1 MSVPTQ
7 GEEFA
12 KFIEYITKAQESA
25 YTLGHLSKSM
35 SSNRKDQA
43 IGDGWIAIGE
53 LMKRVNYQVTM
64 LAQGKL
70 Q

>member
-7 GEEFA
+7 GEEYA
-12 KFIEYITKAQESA
+12 KFIEYIRLAQESA
-25 YTLGHLSKSM
+25 YTLGHLAKSM
-35 SSNRKDQA
+35 SSNSKDRA
-43 IGDGWIAIGE
+43 IGDGWISVGE
-53 LMKRVNYQVTM
+53 LLKRVNYQVAM

>member
-1 MSVPTQ
+1 MTVPTQ

-12 KFIEYITKAQESA
+12 KFIEHITKAQEAA
-25 YTLGHLSKSM
+25 YTLGHLAKSM

-43 IGDGWIAIGE
+43 MGDGWISVGE
-53 LMKRVNYQVTM
+53 LLKRVNFQATQ
-64 LAQGKL
+64 LAQGRL

>member
-7 GEEFA
+7 GEELA
-12 KFIEYITKAQESA
+12 KFNEYIRKAQESA
-25 YTLGHLSKSM
+25 YTLGHLAKSM
-35 SSNRKDQA
+35 SSNRRDQA

-53 LMKRVNYQVTM
+53 LMKRVSYQATM
-64 LAQGKL
+64 IAQGKL